1 MEDCKIY
8 YDQTVRNA
16 TGAIVQFLYAEDG
29 MNGAKVEKQLLPTI
43 EKTLIELDAEY
54 LLRKEDDIPLK
65 ISLTKAAYKETTKA
79 ATFDRCRSHFED
91 ILADREFMI
100 TKVFGGAKQN
110 SIMYPIPFERILNNA
125 MKRSQSVGMDT
136 VPSDLTPDHVL
147 DNIDRLI
154 DTLHIVDKKQG
165 MRFLHTLL
173 RVYLSPKVVILTR
186 HLSRAAFDWAVAEI
200 ERCFWQSIA
209 HAGEMVGII
218 AAQTMGENSTQLVL
232 DSFHSSGTV
241 AAVKATSGVP
251 RFKELLSV
259 SKNIKTPILKIYLK
273 PDIATVDNPANDK
286 DPRIDEAK
294 GRAVQVMHSFEITRL
309 SDILDATEIFYDPA
323 GVEGLD
329 TAIGEDKGMMDIYR
343 IFSEVEKKKCRSQ
356 SPWVLRLRL
365 NKDKMH
371 NLGITMLDVYMRVHA
386 AYSNTLDCVFS
397 DDNADELI
405 FRVRLSKKALKE
417 NDAEEVDSEDAI
429 AALKAIEHNLNHNI
443 LLKGIKGIKK
453 VSMHMKKYEIY
464 DPTKKKMV
472 EGHISESYDP
482 EDVCFKRKAEWI
494 LDTDGTNLQDILGNP
509 NVDSYRTHSNDIWEI
524 YHTLGIEAARNAL
537 YKEIIEVVGEDSL
550 SYRHV
555 SLLLDT
561 MTNRGTLMSVDRH
574 GINRGDVGPLAKC
587 SFEETTDMLIKASI
601 FSEFDKINGVSAN
614 IMLGQLPP
622 CGTGDCDIM
631 LDEERFSELMRERN
645 IKPRTS
651 QVVQEDVAAEV
662 DPCGYE
668 AIAFQYTLPE
678 KRVKFTIPEV
688 VTQ

>member
-16 TGAIVQFLYAEDG
+16 TGSIVQFLYGEDG
-29 MNGAKVEKQLLPTI
+29 MNGAKVEKQFLPTI
-43 EKTLIELDAEY
+43 EKTLFDLEAEY
-54 LLRKEDDIPLK
+54 LLRKEDDIQLK
-65 ISLTKAAYKETTKA
+65 ISQTTAAYKETTKA
-79 ATFDRCRSHFED
+79 ATFDRCRAHFEQL
-91 ILADREFMI
+91 LADREFLI
-100 TKVFGGAKQN
+100 TRVFGGAKQS
-110 SIMYPIPFERILNNA
+110 SIVYPIAFERILTSA
-125 MKRSQSVGMDT
+125 TKRSESAGMDT
-136 VPSDLTPDHVL
+136 VPTDLTPDHVL
-147 DNIDRLI
+147 DTIDRLVEE
-154 DTLHIVDKKQG
+154 LHIVDKQQG

-173 RVYLSPKVVILTR
+173 RIYLSPKVVILSR

-200 ERCFWQSIA
+200 ERGFWQSIA
-209 HAGEMVGII
+209 HAGEMVGIV

-273 PDIATVDNPANDK
+273 PDISTVDDPANDK
-286 DPRIDEAK
+286 DKRIGEAK
-294 GRAVQVMHSFEITRL
+294 TRAMQVMHSFEITRL
-309 SDILDATEIFYDPA
+309 ADILDATEIFYDPA
-323 GVEGLD
+323 GAEGLS
-329 TAIGEDKGMMDIYR
+329 TAIEEDKGMMDVYR
-343 IFSEVEKKKCRSQ
+343 IFNEVEKKKCRSQ
-356 SPWVLRLRL
+356 SPWVLRMRL

-371 NLGITMLDVYMRVHA
+371 TLGLTMLDVYMRVHA

-405 FRVRLSKKALKE
+405 FRVRLTKKALKE
-417 NDAEEVDSEDAI
+417 NDADEVDSEDAI

-443 LLKGIKGIKK
+443 LLKGVRGIKK
-453 VSMHMKKYEIY
+453 VSMHVKNSEVYDAEEMRFKK
-464 DPTKKKMV
+464 
-472 EGHISESYDP
+472 
-482 EDVCFKRKAEWI
+482 RAEWI

-509 NVDSYRTHSNDIWEI
+509 NVDAVRTHSNDIWEI

-537 YKEIIEVVGEDSL
+537 YNEILEVVGEDSL

-587 SFEETTDMLIKASI
+587 SFEETTDMLIKASV
-601 FSEFDKINGVSAN
+601 FSEYDKINGVSAN

-631 LDEERFSELMRERN
+631 LDEERFAELMRERN
-645 IKPRTS
+645 IKPRGA
-651 QVVQEDVAAEV
+651 VVEEGEAPPDV

-678 KRVKFTIPEV
+678 KRVKFTVPEV
-688 VTQ
+688 TVG